1 MKVIFSAH
9 KRERWKK
16 RRKKK
21 SEQKKKSDTIIVGE
35 GKVDCCSIF

>member
-9 KRERWKK
+9 KRERWEE
-16 RRKKK
+16 RRKKRA
-21 SEQKKKSDTIIVGE
+21 SKKKCDTILVGE